1 MTTSTE
7 SVNNQEER
15 SLWFHLIG
23 IIDRPV
29 STFEAVTTRRKW
41 VNWALPL
48 AIVLIALTLVTVAQ
62 APYTAEFAREQAE
75 TQLATLSEAQ
85 AEQARSVMETTTSVP
100 FMIAMGLIFGYLAI
114 AVGMLIESAFYYFGS
129 IITGGNDTNF
139 GAVFTMNSWARLPM
153 AIGYL
158 VQLGIILITQS
169 MITTPGLSFFVAG
182 DDLMENAQNPI
193 YVLLANLDLFWLWH
207 LVLAVL
213 GLAVVARMSRG
224 KSTILVILYAVLSL
238 GISVGWAML
247 SVSMAG

>member
-1 MTTSTE
+1 MTTPSET
-7 SVNNQEER
+7 VNNQADR

-29 STFEAVTTRRKW
+29 ATFEAVTKRRKW
-41 VNWALPL
+41 TIWALPL

-100 FMIAMGLIFGYLAI
+100 FMIAMGLLFGYLAI
-114 AVGMLIESAFYYFGS
+114 IVGLLIETAFYYFGS
-129 IITGGNDTNF
+129 IIMGGNDTNF
-139 GAVFTMNSWARLPM
+139 GSVFSMNSWSRLPM
-153 AIGYL
+153 AIGYV
-158 VQLGIILITQS
+158 VQLGIVLVTQD

-182 DDLMENAQNPI
+182 EDLIENAQNPV
-193 YVLLANLDLFWLWH
+193 YVLLANIDLFWLWH
-207 LVLAVL
+207 LILAVL
-213 GLAVVARMSRG
+213 GVAVVARMSRG
-224 KSTILVILYAVLSL
+224 KSAVLVVLYAVLAL